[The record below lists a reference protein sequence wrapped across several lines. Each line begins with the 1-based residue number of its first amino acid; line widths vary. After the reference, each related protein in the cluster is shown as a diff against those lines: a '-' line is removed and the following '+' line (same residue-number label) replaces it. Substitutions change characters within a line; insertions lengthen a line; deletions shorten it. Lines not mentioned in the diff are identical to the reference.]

1 MSLIIARGGGAYRMC
16 PQDIKDVI
24 PAQGYESLSGG
35 SNGHEANTSADGH
48 LGKKILCNL
57 NRLSRLGLGKEKL

>member
-1 MSLIIARGGGAYRMC
+1 MC

-35 SNGHEANTSADGH
+35 SNGHEANTSDDGH

-57 NRLSRLGLGKEKL
+57 TRLSRLGLGKEKL

>member
-1 MSLIIARGGGAYRMC
+1 MC

-24 PAQGYESLSGG
+24 PAQGYEPLSGG
-35 SNGHEANTSADGH
+35 SNGQEANTSDDGH

-57 NRLSRLGLGKEKL
+57 TRLSRLGLGKEKL